1 MQNFAPQKYYSKY
14 YTKHLIRQNI
24 ILYESRDGSVISD
37 SPLALFL
44 SIVKNE
50 KFSNFQH
57 IWVIRD
63 NSSTINLIN
72 IPEELHSKIFFV
84 ERNSKAYVEYMLTA
98 KYLITNSTFQSWFS
112 KKEGQVYINTW
123 HGTPMKAMGFDI
135 ANQLGNTQNVLR
147 NLLMTDY
154 FLSPNAHTTEI
165 FSGSGYKMRGI
176 YEGEVLESGYPRI
189 DLTKDTTIFDAQ
201 LLLKKVNVVLDS
213 SLPVVVYMPTWRGN
227 DTQNPSDSIA
237 QVIAEVGYLRER
249 FSGKYNIVLKVH
261 PYLYQK
267 AIDYKELD
275 GILIND
281 AMDANLVLAAT
292 DILITDFS
300 SVFFDYLVTDKPIIF
315 YGWDQDLYEAERGM
329 YLDMLELPGP
339 ILKTV
344 FEIADYLHNIDQL
357 SQNYHQKYQICKQKF
372 VPYDDGNVSDR
383 VVDYIFNQEKSDQL
397 VVKKINNKKKKLLVY
412 PGNLDNNG
420 ITNSFIN
427 LTNIIDYHNYDVTVF
442 VNTPNLLFL
451 DNYKR
456 LNQHI
461 RLIFRTG
468 APNFTKLEQAKHDKA
483 NRSGSTNDI
492 PKVAFARESSR
503 LFSGVD
509 FDIAID
515 FSGYSFY
522 WSKYIAFSSAK
533 KKIIFQHNDLYE
545 EMSKEIDGKMPH
557 AKLTGVF
564 ELYCYFN
571 KVISVSEALKEI
583 NAQKLARYV
592 NRDQLDFLPNL
603 ISFDTLP
610 EQPVVSNQLDEKS
623 LNVEG
628 TYVFNE
634 PSVTVYKHA
643 SDDSD
648 FQIVDVSDVMT
659 VKIIALIVNQD
670 QKMAKISIDN
680 IYYGWIKFFD
690 LTFSGYQVLE
700 EKKVKSVASFI
711 RKKNTFI
718 YTKSPLLAP
727 DKEEVVVTESKYAP
741 NQYWYVDKLVQTK
754 QVKFAYI
761 SNKMGIKGWVHYD
774 ALNRFHSIKNKPH
787 LAVAFYMHNLR
798 NQVITSDKLIF
809 DTFYFKLKP
818 SITAYYTMPAPFK
831 LSKVVN
837 ASVLSQEESY
847 STDEQQFFK
856 GKGWIKA
863 YRNKQFIGWI
873 SDKDIERIDS
883 DIPNEISQAKL
894 TDVIEQMR
902 VNKDDN
908 VPQFINVGRLSPE
921 KNQKLLIETFSDLIK
936 SGVNAK
942 LYIMGSGILEAELR
956 AMIIDHQ
963 LTNSVM
969 LLGQVDHIVDIL
981 KLMDYFVFP
990 SEYEGQGMAL
1000 LEAMSMGLT
1009 PITSDIPT
1017 SREILKAGYYG
1028 IICKTNDKKGLLN
1041 AMKKALS
1048 GLVNYPKFDLNL
1060 YNEKTI
1066 SKINQLLES

>member
-1 MQNFAPQKYYSKY
+1 MKEFVPREHYSKY
-14 YTKHLIRQNI
+14 YEDTIVNRDI

-44 SIVKNE
+44 SIVNNE
-50 KFSNFQH
+50 KYNNFQH
-57 IWVIRD
+57 IWVIKD
-63 NSSTINLIN
+63 NSSSINLIN
-72 IPEELHSKIFFV
+72 IPEKLQSKIVFV

-112 KKEGQVYINTW
+112 KKEGQIYINTW
-123 HGTPMKAMGFDI
+123 HGTPLKAMGFDI
-135 ANQLGNTQNVLR
+135 ENQLGNTQNVLR

-154 FLSPNAHTTEI
+154 FLSPNTHTTEI
-165 FSGSGYKMRGI
+165 FAGSGYKLQGI
-176 YEGEVLESGYPRI
+176 YEGDILESGYPRI
-189 DLTKDTTIFDAQ
+189 DLTKRTTSFDAQ
-201 LLLKKVNVVLDS
+201 VILKKTNIELDP

-227 DTQNPSDSIA
+227 DTQNPSDSIV

-249 FSGKYNIVLKVH
+249 FSGEYNIVLKVH
-261 PYLYQK
+261 PYLYK
-267 AIDYKELD
+267 KVLNYKELD
-275 GILIND
+275 GILIDD

-329 YLDMLELPGP
+329 YLDMSELPGP

-344 FEIADYLHNIDQL
+344 FEIADYLHDIDQL

-372 VPYDDGNVSDR
+372 VAYDDGNVSDR
-383 VVDYIFNQEKSDQL
+383 VVAYIFNQEKSDQL

-427 LTNIIDYHNYDVTVF
+427 LTNIIDYQKYDVTVF

-492 PKVAFARESSR
+492 PKVAFERESSR
-503 LFSGVD
+503 LFSGVE

-592 NRDQLDFLPNL
+592 SRDQLEFLPNL
-603 ISFDTLP
+603 ISFDVLP
-610 EQPVVSNQLDEKS
+610 DQPVLSNQPDDKT
-623 LNVEG
+623 LNFEG
-628 TYVFNE
+628 TYAFIKS
-634 PSVTVYKHA
+634 SVTVYKTA
-643 SDDSD
+643 SVNSD

-659 VKIIALIVNQD
+659 VKINALITNQD
-670 QKMAKISIDN
+670 LKMAKISIDN
-680 IYYGWIKFFD
+680 IYYGWINFGD
-690 LTFSGYQVLE
+690 ITFSGYHVLE
-700 EKKVKSVASFI
+700 EKKVKLVASFVK
-711 RKKNTFI
+711 KKNVFI
-718 YTKSPLLAP
+718 YSKRLLFAP
-727 DKEEVVVTESKYAP
+727 DKEEEVVTESKYVP

-754 QVKFAYI
+754 QVKLAYI
-761 SNKMGIKGWVHYD
+761 SNKLGIKGWVNYD
-774 ALNRFHSIKNKPH
+774 ALTRFHSIKNKPH
-787 LAVAFYMHNLR
+787 LAVAFYLHNLR
-798 NQVITSDKLIF
+798 NKVTTSDKMRF
-809 DTFYFKLKP
+809 DTYYFKLKP
-818 SITAYYTMPAPFK
+818 SIKKYDTMPAPYK

-837 ASVLSQEESY
+837 ASELSQEMPY

-856 GKGWIKA
+856 GKGWVKA

-873 SDKDIERIDS
+873 SDQDIDRIDS
-883 DIPNEISQAKL
+883 DLPNDMGQVTLAEI
-894 TDVIEQMR
+894 IEQMR
-902 VNKDDN
+902 VNKEKN
-908 VPQFINVGRLSPE
+908 IPQFANIGRLSPE
-921 KNQKLLIETFSDLIK
+921 KNQKLLIEAFSDLIK
-936 SGVNAK
+936 SGVKAK
-942 LYIMGSGILEAELR
+942 LYIMGSGVLEAELR

-963 LTNSVM
+963 LTDSVM
-969 LLGQVDHIVDIL
+969 LLGQVDQIVDML

-1000 LEAMSMGLT
+1000 LEAMSMGLI

-1017 SREILKAGYYG
+1017 SREILKDGFYG
-1028 IICKTNDKKGLLN
+1028 IICKTNDKNGLLN
-1041 AMKKALS
+1041 AMKKGLS
-1048 GLVNYPKFDLNL
+1048 GVVNYPKFDLNL
-1060 YNEKTI
+1060 YNEETI
-1066 SKINQLLES
+1066 SRINQLLES